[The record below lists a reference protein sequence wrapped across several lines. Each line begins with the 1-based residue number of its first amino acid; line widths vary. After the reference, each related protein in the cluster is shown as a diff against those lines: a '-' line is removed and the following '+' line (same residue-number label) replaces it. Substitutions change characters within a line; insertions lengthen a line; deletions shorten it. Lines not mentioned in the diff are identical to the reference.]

1 MNGCKAFP
9 QGNAKSKV
17 LCIQTR
23 RILWLKK
30 DQHHARQLVDLE
42 KLLEKQN
49 LAELVDLKELQ
60 LANSS
65 P

>member
-1 MNGCKAFP
+1 MDAKLPRKGK
-9 QGNAKSKV
+9 AKSRV

-30 DQHHARQLVDLE
+30 DQLLVKQLVDLK
-42 KLLEKQN
+42 KLLLESLTKK
-49 LAELVDLKELQ
+49 LADLKSLQ
-60 LANSS
+60 LVNGK